1 MRITGP
7 YDVQGLNSKIS
18 SSEKARAL
26 EGVQDSTGEV
36 DPRAV
41 TRIRRVERDEGA
53 SAAAL
58 LAENSSE
65 EASTIVKRSESE
77 RAGAVRELKEEVEAG
92 TYDIDRKKLA
102 ERLASD
108 ELERS
113 RLE

>member
-26 EGVQDSTGEV
+26 EGVQDSGGEV
-36 DPRAV
+36 DPGAV
-41 TRIRRVERDEGA
+41 TRIRPVEKDEGA
-53 SAAAL
+53 SAAQVL
-58 LAENSSE
+58 TENRSD
-65 EASTIVKRSESE
+65 ASAIVKRSASE
-77 RAGAVRELKEEVEAG
+77 RASAVAELKQEVEGG
-92 TYDIDRKKLA
+92 TYDIDRGKLA